1 MKKNKLAFWISLFIL
16 LALPAISLYYSFQGS
31 RLRKQ
36 SLVELS
42 PKGSLESELA
52 SRIRGEF
59 NYRVIGSACDDAE
72 LTGALIDQFAQ
83 EKIQFVILNDST
95 FEQRFPPRQIEQW
108 KKQDILLLLPD
119 PGLRMPG
126 EQNTCTFVLVNKKSE
141 ILNSYNLTDPVERRK
156 LVEHLAFLVT
166 SK

>member
-31 RLRKQ
+31 RLRKN

-42 PKGSLESELA
+42 PKGSLETGLA
-52 SRIRGEF
+52 SRISGEF
-59 NYRVIGSACDDAE
+59 NYRVIGSACEEVE

-83 EKIQFVILNDST
+83 EKIQFVILNDSI
-95 FEQRFPPRQIEQW
+95 FERRFPPRQVENW
-108 KKQDILLLLPD
+108 KKQDILLILLD
-119 PGLRMPG
+119 PGLRVPG
-126 EQNTCTFVLVNKKSE
+126 EQNPCTFVLVNKKSE
-141 ILNSYNLTDPVERRK
+141 ILNSYHLTDPVERRK

>member
-31 RLRKQ
+31 RLRKN

-42 PKGSLESELA
+42 PKGSLEIGLA
-52 SRIRGEF
+52 NRISGEF
-59 NYRVIGSACDDAE
+59 NYRVIGSACGDVE

-83 EKIQFVILNDST
+83 EKIQFVILNDSI
-95 FEQRFPPRQIEQW
+95 FERRFPPRQVENW
-108 KKQDILLLLPD
+108 KKQDILLILLD
-119 PGLRMPG
+119 PGLRVPG
-126 EQNTCTFVLVNKKSE
+126 EQNPCTFVLVNKKSE
-141 ILNSYNLTDPVERRK
+141 ILNSYHLTDPVERRK